1 MVVIKDGGRKATQLK
16 VALLFAAA
24 LAGCEDAPADD
35 YDFTGDVTKIV
46 DGDTF
51 YITGQEVRVRIWGL
65 AAPER
70 GDPGGPAATRALVEL
85 ISGQTLG
92 CELHD
97 TDRYGRPVA
106 QCFLPDGRDIAA
118 VMIEGGT
125 AEEYCRYS
133 GGHYGQCG

>member
-1 MVVIKDGGRKATQLK
+1 MSMSRWRKAAYAAGA
-16 VALLFAAA
+16 VLLGAA
-24 LAGCEDAPADD
+24 LAGCGEPPPGN
-35 YDFTGDVTKIV
+35 YDFTGDVTRIV

-51 YITGQEVRVRIWGL
+51 YMTGQEVRVRIWGL

-70 GDPGGPAATRALVEL
+70 GDPDGPEATRALADL
-85 ISGQTLG
+85 ITGQTLG